1 MAYISCLKIIEKSV
15 KSVHHVPTEGFLYF
29 KVITNKLIDLE
40 GSSFKTKFYTKKDD
54 IYQANLREWIYVK

>member
-29 KVITNKLIDLE
+29 KVITNKLIDLK
-40 GSSFKTKFYTKKDD
+40 GTFSNQILYKKVRHLSSKFERMD
-54 IYQANLREWIYVK
+54 LC